1 MSVVQDFLGGVKSII
16 SGGVKIVVA
25 AGKATWAM
33 LKIACKAALWIVKG
47 VFIMA
52 KAGFDY
58 VISTISK
65 FFKPKGIE
73 VITDKTLG
81 DLINFIDQKYEEG
94 NCTVE
99 EGELLIDTRNRC
111 KKAYDNNEAL
121 IIARGEDED
130 GYETLAEPRFVKA
143 DDYDERIK
151 DAGNN
156 GKIYVK
162 KVKIAG

>member
-1 MSVVQDFLGGVKSII
+1 
-16 SGGVKIVVA
+16 
-25 AGKATWAM
+25 
-33 LKIACKAALWIVKG
+33 
-47 VFIMA
+47 MA

>member
-1 MSVVQDFLGGVKSII
+1 MGVVQDFLGGIKSII

-25 AGKATWAM
+25 VGMATWAM

-47 VFIMA
+47 VFTMA
-52 KAGFDY
+52 EAGLDY

-65 FFKPKGIE
+65 IFKPNAAE
-73 VITDKTLG
+73 VVTGKTIV
-81 DLINFIDQKYEEG
+81 DLKNFIDQKYEEG

-99 EGELLIDTRNRC
+99 EGEILVDMSNRL
-111 KKAYDNNEAL
+111 KNAYDNDEAL
-121 IIARGEDED
+121 IIARGEDEE
-130 GYETLAEPRFVKA
+130 GNETLAEPKFVKA
-143 DDYDERIK
+143 DDYDVRIK

-162 KVKIAG
+162 KVRIAG

>member
-1 MSVVQDFLGGVKSII
+1 MEVVQNFLSGIKSII

-25 AGKATWAM
+25 AGMATWAM

-47 VFIMA
+47 VFTMA

-65 FFKPKGIE
+65 FFKPRAIE
-73 VITDKTLG
+73 TLTKQTIF
-81 DLINFIDQKYEEG
+81 DLKNFIDQKFEEG
-94 NCTVE
+94 NVTVE
-99 EGELLIDTRNRC
+99 GGEILVDMSNRL
-111 KKAYDNNEAL
+111 KNAYDNDEAL
-121 IIARGEDED
+121 IIARGEDEE
-130 GYETLAEPRFVKA
+130 GNETLAEPKFVKA

-162 KVKIAG
+162 KVRIAG

>member
-1 MSVVQDFLGGVKSII
+1 MSVVQDFWGGIKSII

-25 AGKATWAM
+25 AGKAAWAM

-65 FFKPKGIE
+65 IFKPNGTE
-73 VITDKTLG
+73 VIIGKTLG
-81 DLINFIDQKYEEG
+81 DLINFIDQKKEEG
-94 NCTVE
+94 NVVVE
-99 EGELLIDTRNRC
+99 EGEILIDMSNRC
-111 KKAYDNNEAL
+111 KKAYDNDEAL
-121 IIARGEDED
+121 IFARGVDEN
-130 GYETLAEPRFVKA
+130 GNETLAEPRFVKA

-162 KVKIAG
+162 KVQIAG

>member
-1 MSVVQDFLGGVKSII
+1 MSVIQEFLGGVKSII

-58 VISTISK
+58 VKSTISK
-65 FFKPKGIE
+65 IFKPNAIE
-73 VITDKTLG
+73 VVKKKTLS
-81 DLINFIDQKYEEG
+81 DLINFIDQKKEEG
-94 NCTVE
+94 NVTVE
-99 EGELLIDTRNRC
+99 EGEILIDMSNRC
-111 KKAYDNNEAL
+111 KKAYDNDEAL
-121 IIARGEDED
+121 IIARGEDEE
-130 GYETLAEPRFVKA
+130 GNETLAEPRFVKA

-162 KVKIAG
+162 KVQVAG